1 MTDKVDLP
9 ELASMLHS
17 TFFGLENAHNKL
29 TGSGHKAVVP
39 EIAKMLPLI
48 LDAKGELKFDES
60 RSLDDE
66 LQMLE
71 DHFNNDEFFDK
82 VTIEKLDHDKYAFE
96 IDGCFLA
103 KSGVHDVLKPD
114 NNTCMFAYIVASAL
128 SLKTEKNVRI
138 ASSEFAKHDSRT
150 VIELV

>member
-1 MTDKVDLP
+1 MGDKIDYP
-9 ELASMLHS
+9 EIASMLHS

-29 TGSGHKAVVP
+29 TGSSHKAVVP

-60 RSLDDE
+60 KSLEEE

-71 DHFNNDEFFDK
+71 DHFNNAEFFDK
-82 VTIEKLDHDKYAFE
+82 VTIEKINDSKYAFTIE
-96 IDGCFLA
+96 GCFLA
-103 KSGVHDVLKPD
+103 KSGVHDILKP
-114 NNTCMFAYIVASAL
+114 NKNTCMFAYIVASAL
-128 SLKTEKNVRI
+128 SIRTGKSLRVS
-138 ASSEFAKHDSRT
+138 SSEFPQYDSRT